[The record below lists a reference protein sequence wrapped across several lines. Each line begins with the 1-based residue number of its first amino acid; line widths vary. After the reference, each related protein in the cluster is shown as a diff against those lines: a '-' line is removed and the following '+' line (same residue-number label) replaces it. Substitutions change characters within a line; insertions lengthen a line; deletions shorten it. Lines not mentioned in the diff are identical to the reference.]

1 MDTEDY
7 EAEDSNLVKDLRK
20 QLKEA
25 QQRSKQFEEEL
36 SQTKSQVRE
45 RSLSDILQSKGLNP
59 KVAKFVPT
67 DVEGEDAVNEWL
79 TENAEL
85 FGATPVSESG
95 VSEETRQELSK
106 ANALQ
111 ERSVSPDKIADL
123 EQRMGNAGTL
133 DEINSILSE
142 YQKFQL

>member
-59 KVAKFVPT
+59 KVAKFVPI

-85 FGATPVSESG
+85 FGATPVSASG